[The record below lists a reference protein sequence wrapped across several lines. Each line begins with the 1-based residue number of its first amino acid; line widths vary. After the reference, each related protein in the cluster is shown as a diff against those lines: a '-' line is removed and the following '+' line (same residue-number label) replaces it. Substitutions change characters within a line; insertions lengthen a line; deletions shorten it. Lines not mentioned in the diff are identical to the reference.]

1 MTDYLTEAQEL
12 DLVAWRRDLH
22 RHPELGFQEIRTAG
36 IVARHLN
43 ELGLEIRTGVAKTG
57 VVGVLDGTAPLR
69 AGDGRKRPVLML
81 RFDMDALPITEENTT
96 DYASETPGAMHA
108 CGHDGHVAI
117 GIGVARL
124 LARHRNELCG
134 SVKLVFQPAEE
145 GLGGAE
151 KMIQEGVM
159 LNPRPDL
166 TLGIHILSQ
175 LPSGQV
181 AVGEGPVMATAERFH
196 CTVRGRGGHGAT
208 PHQTVDAIVVTAQI
222 VTALQ
227 TVISRNVDP
236 QQPAVVSV
244 GSLHAGTAFNVI
256 AERAELWGTIRTFDA
271 STRDI
276 VLRRVRE
283 VVEGTARAMGGS
295 AELDIQEL
303 TGAVVN
309 DAGAAARVR
318 HAAARVVGANQV
330 TTQQRWMAS
339 DDMSCFMQEVGGCY
353 FFIGG
358 ARGASEFPHH
368 NPRFDFD
375 EAVLPQG
382 VAILCE
388 TVASYFCDV

>member
-1 MTDYLTEAQEL
+1 MTDYMAEAREL
-12 DLVAWRRDLH
+12 DLVGWRRDLH
-22 RHPELGFQEIRTAG
+22 RHPELGFQEVRTAG
-36 IVARHLN
+36 IVERHLR
-43 ELGLEIRTGVAKTG
+43 EQGLEVQTGIARTG
-57 VVGVLDGTAPLR
+57 VVGVLEGAAPLR
-69 AGDGRKRPVLML
+69 AGGSGKKPVVMV

-108 CGHDGHVAI
+108 CGHDGHVAM

-151 KMIQEGVM
+151 KMIEEGVM
-159 LNPRPDL
+159 LNPRPDV
-166 TLGIHILSQ
+166 TLAIHIFSQ

-181 AVGEGPVMATAERFH
+181 AAAEGPVMATAERFH
-196 CTVRGRGGHGAT
+196 CTVTGRGGHGAT
-208 PHQTVDAIVVTAQI
+208 PHQTVDAIVVAAQI

-227 TVISRNVDP
+227 TVVSRNVDP

-244 GSLHAGTAFNVI
+244 GSLHAGTAFNII
-256 AERAELWGTIRTFDA
+256 AEKAELWGTIRTFDA
-271 STRDI
+271 GARD
-276 VLRRVRE
+276 VVVRRVRE
-283 VVEGTARAMGGS
+283 VIEGTARTMGGS

-309 DAGAAARVR
+309 DAGVAARVR
-318 HAAARVVGANQV
+318 HAAARVVGADHV
-330 TTQQRWMAS
+330 TAQQRWMAS
-339 DDMSCFMQEVGGCY
+339 DDMSCFMQEVGGCD

-358 ARGASEFPHH
+358 ARSGSEFPHH

-388 TVASYFCDV
+388 AVASYLSGA